1 MAIIVEV
8 QQVTDDL
15 FRVVTHQIV
24 EAETD
29 PDFAA
34 LQRIADESAA
44 EAYRL
49 LEIRDTL
56 RVLLE
61 RTPLEPRER
70 EVIMLSL
77 EDFDFTDIAQRL
89 GISRQCVQTTFWRAV
104 KKLREC
110 AFALGISP

>member
-1 MAIIVEV
+1 MAIVVEV
-8 QQVTDDL
+8 QQIGDL
-15 FRVVTHQIV
+15 FRIVSHQIV
-24 EAETD
+24 ESDDNPEYE
-29 PDFAA
+29 A
-34 LQRIADESAA
+34 LQRVADESAA